1 MIKYNILSYVKWFES
16 YEAMEGLFKELV
28 GEIVELSVAQRIW
41 GLIVEVIN
49 VIAEFVSCDPFE
61 LIQNV
66 INKIIKSKQ

>member
-1 MIKYNILSYVKWFES
+1 MG
-16 YEAMEGLFKELV
+16 GLFAELT
-28 GEIVELSVAQRIW
+28 GETVELSVAQRIW

-66 INKIIKSKQ
+66 INKNNQIKAVKEAFDRLETAGNAA